1 MALSCFPKIS
11 PKLIIIQAGNGN
23 RGRGWTWGTQDRR
36 HSQDNGSGETSG
48 VCWVKNFVSFNT
60 YTNPRAKP
68 FNGSQKLTNHISTRT
83 RRQGNGGEWRRI
95 VRWSGAG
102 QRERIKL

>member
-11 PKLIIIQAGNGN
+11 PKLIIIQPGNGN
-23 RGRGWTWGTQDRR
+23 GWQGVDQGYPGQTALAEQRLRR
-36 HSQDNGSGETSG
+36 DVG

-83 RRQGNGGEWRRI
+83 RLQGDGGEYAPYVGVEWD
-95 VRWSGAG
+95 GAA
-102 QRERIKL
+102 